1 MSLRDYFQEENKHK
15 SPDGH
20 PNQTAL
26 VVEKADEWALQYI
39 KYVRLVIE
47 SQISHL
53 SLVLS
58 VSNQFQRHLTM
69 TPLGL

>member
-39 KYVRLVIE
+39 KYV
-47 SQISHL
+47 
-53 SLVLS
+53 
-58 VSNQFQRHLTM
+58 
-69 TPLGL
+69 PAGD